1 MHELMRIACV
11 AAVIGAG
18 ACAAPAADAPLP
30 APPAQAFTGLG
41 LAGFEGEGSI
51 AAALRRA
58 GEGRPE
64 SDERQE
70 ILPGL
75 ELRGL
80 TVQGPN
86 RRDLQSPI
94 AAEVRSR
101 IDRFDVAAGVRADQE
116 RVTDGPSHWVGR
128 IGLSNDHPEG
138 SERLELRTT
147 LGRRSEGGMLGIE
160 VGPRLERRLRR
171 GATFFIDGKAEA
183 QAARSVD
190 GGWWS
195 MPGTATDGSSMVG
208 VGARTG
214 LVR

>member
-1 MHELMRIACV
+1 MHDIMRIACI
-11 AAVIGAG
+11 AAAIGAG
-18 ACAAPAADAPLP
+18 ACAVAAADAPRETS
-30 APPAQAFTGLG
+30 PPETFSGLG
-41 LAGFEGEGSI
+41 LDGFQGEGSI
-51 AAALRRA
+51 AAALRSVGA
-58 GEGRPE
+58 GR
-64 SDERQE
+64 DEPDEPQH
-70 ILPGL
+70 ILPGM

-80 TVQGPN
+80 AVQGPN
-86 RRDLQSPI
+86 PRDLQSPI

-101 IDRFDVAAGVRADQE
+101 IDRFDVAAGVRADQG
-116 RVTDGPSHWVGR
+116 RVTEGPSHWVGR
-128 IGLSNDHPEG
+128 IGLSNDRPEG
-138 SERLELRTT
+138 GERLELRTT
-147 LGRRSEGGMLGIE
+147 LGRRSEGGVLGIE

-190 GGWWS
+190 GSWWS

>member
-1 MHELMRIACV
+1 MHDIMRIACV

-18 ACAAPAADAPLP
+18 AYAAPAADAPRR
-30 APPAQAFTGLG
+30 APPAESFTGLG

-58 GEGRPE
+58 GQGEPE
-64 SDERQE
+64 PEEQQL
-70 ILPGL
+70 LPGL

-80 TVQGPN
+80 AVQGPN
-86 RRDLQSPI
+86 QRDLQSPI

-101 IDRFDVAAGVRADQE
+101 IDRFDVAAGVRADQD
-116 RVTDGPSHWVGR
+116 RVTEGPSHWVGR
-128 IGLSNDHPEG
+128 IGLSNDRPEG

-195 MPGTATDGSSMVG
+195 MPGTATDGASMVG
-208 VGARTG
+208 IGARTG

>member
-1 MHELMRIACV
+1 MHCILKVVLV
-11 AAVIGAG
+11 AGVWSAVG
-18 ACAAPAADAPLP
+18 PAS
-30 APPAQAFTGLG
+30 AQPDSGPRPVVNFTDLG

-58 GEGRPE
+58 GAGGAEPAE
-64 SDERQE
+64 NPQ

-80 TVQGPN
+80 SIQGPSG
-86 RRDLQSPI
+86 RDIQLPI

-101 IDRFDVAAGVRADQE
+101 IDRFDVAAGVRAEPD
-116 RVTDGPSHWVGR
+116 RVMEGPSQWVGR
-128 IGLSNDHPEG
+128 IGLSNDRPEG

-147 LGRRSEGGMLGIE
+147 LGRRSDGGMLGVE

-195 MPGTATDGSSMVG
+195 MPGTATDGASMVG

-214 LVR
+214 LLR

>member
-1 MHELMRIACV
+1 MHRILRAAIVACLWALV
-11 AAVIGAG
+11 VPAWAASGPHEK
-18 ACAAPAADAPLP
+18 PAET
-30 APPAQAFTGLG
+30 FTDLG

-58 GEGRPE
+58 GDGRTAHDE
-64 SDERQE
+64 SQQ

-80 TVQGPN
+80 SVQGPSG
-86 RRDLQSPI
+86 RDIQSPI

-101 IDRFDVAAGVRADQE
+101 IDRFDVAAGVRAEQD
-116 RVTDGPSHWVGR
+116 RVAEGPSQWVGR
-128 IGLSNDHPEG
+128 IGLSSDRPEG

-160 VGPRLERRLRR
+160 VGPRLERRLRH

-183 QAARSVD
+183 HAARSVD

-195 MPGTATDGSSMVG
+195 MPGTATDDASMVG

>member
-1 MHELMRIACV
+1 MHAILRTALVACLWAIV
-11 AAVIGAG
+11 VTAT
-18 ACAAPAADAPLP
+18 AADGPPHAPLP
-30 APPAQAFTGLG
+30 ESFTGLG

-58 GEGRPE
+58 GDGRASPDE
-64 SDERQE
+64 SQQ

-80 TVQGPN
+80 SVQGPN
-86 RRDLQSPI
+86 QRDLQSPI

-101 IDRFDVAAGVRADQE
+101 IDRFDVAAGVRTEQD
-116 RVTDGPSHWVGR
+116 RVTAGPSQWVGR
-128 IGLSNDHPEG
+128 IGLSNDRPDG

-147 LGRRSEGGMLGIE
+147 LGRRSEGSMLGIE

-208 VGARTG
+208 VGDRTG

>member
-1 MHELMRIACV
+1 MHCIMRVVFVACL
-11 AAVIGAG
+11 
-18 ACAAPAADAPLP
+18 CALVVPASAEHDPRVSGSEN
-30 APPAQAFTGLG
+30 FTDLG
-41 LAGFEGEGSI
+41 LAGFEGDGSI

-58 GEGRPE
+58 GDVRAEQDE
-64 SDERQE
+64 SQQ

-80 TVQGPN
+80 SVQGPN
-86 RRDLQSPI
+86 QRDLQSPI

-101 IDRFDVAAGVRADQE
+101 IDRFDVAAGVR
-116 RVTDGPSHWVGR
+116 
-128 IGLSNDHPEG
+128 IGLSNERADG

-147 LGRRSEGGMLGIE
+147 LGRRSEGSMLGVE

>member
-1 MHELMRIACV
+1 MHGILRTAFVACLWAAGIA
-11 AAVIGAG
+11 AT
-18 ACAAPAADAPLP
+18 AADGPRDV
-30 APPAQAFTGLG
+30 PPPETFAGFG

-58 GEGRPE
+58 GDGRAEPDE
-64 SDERQE
+64 SQQ

-80 TVQGPN
+80 SVQGPN
-86 RRDLQSPI
+86 QRDLHSPI

-101 IDRFDVAAGVRADQE
+101 IDRFDVAAGVRTEQD
-116 RVTDGPSHWVGR
+116 RVTEGPSQWVGR
-128 IGLSNDHPEG
+128 IGLSNDRPEG

-171 GATFFIDGKAEA
+171 GTTFFIDGKAEA
-183 QAARSVD
+183 QAARSAE

-195 MPGTATDGSSMVG
+195 MPGTATDGASMVG

>member
-1 MHELMRIACV
+1 MHDIMRIACV
-11 AAVIGAG
+11 AAAIGAG
-18 ACAAPAADAPLP
+18 AYAASAADAAREVLP
-30 APPAQAFTGLG
+30 AEAFTGLG

-58 GEGRPE
+58 GDGRSEP
-64 SDERQE
+64 DARQE
-70 ILPGL
+70 ILPGM

-86 RRDLQSPI
+86 QRDLQSPI

-101 IDRFDVAAGVRADQE
+101 IDRFDVAAGVRADQD
-116 RVTDGPSHWVGR
+116 RVTEGPSHWVGR
-128 IGLSNDHPEG
+128 IGLSNDRPEG
-138 SERLELRTT
+138 GEQLELRTT

-208 VGARTG
+208 IGARTG

>member
-1 MHELMRIACV
+1 MHDLMRIACV

-18 ACAAPAADAPLP
+18 ACAAPAADAPRQT
-30 APPAQAFTGLG
+30 PPAEAFTGLG

-58 GEGRPE
+58 GEMRPASE
-64 SDERQE
+64 EEEQ

-75 ELRGL
+75 EFRGL
-80 TVQGPN
+80 SVQGPN
-86 RRDLQSPI
+86 QRDLQSPI

-101 IDRFDVAAGVRADQE
+101 IDRFDVAAGVRADQD
-116 RVTDGPSHWVGR
+116 RVTEGPSHWVGR
-128 IGLSNDHPEG
+128 IGLSNDRPEG

-183 QAARSVD
+183 QAARSVE

-208 VGARTG
+208 IGARTG

>member
-1 MHELMRIACV
+1 MHCILKVVVVACLWAIV
-11 AAVIGAG
+11 GPALAEPDPGPR
-18 ACAAPAADAPLP
+18 PAAT
-30 APPAQAFTGLG
+30 FTDLG

-58 GEGRPE
+58 GAGGAEPAE
-64 SDERQE
+64 NPQ

-80 TVQGPN
+80 SIQGPSG
-86 RRDLQSPI
+86 RDIQSPI

-101 IDRFDVAAGVRADQE
+101 IDRFDVAAGVRAEPD
-116 RVTDGPSHWVGR
+116 RVMDGPSQWVGR
-128 IGLSNDHPEG
+128 IGLSNDRPEG

-147 LGRRSEGGMLGIE
+147 LGRRSDGGMLGVE

-195 MPGTATDGSSMVG
+195 MPGTATDGASMVG

-214 LVR
+214 LLR

>member
-1 MHELMRIACV
+1 MHCIMRVVFIACL
-11 AAVIGAG
+11 
-18 ACAAPAADAPLP
+18 CALVVPASAEHDPRVSASET
-30 APPAQAFTGLG
+30 FTDLG

-58 GEGRPE
+58 GDVRAEPDE
-64 SDERQE
+64 SQQ

-80 TVQGPN
+80 SVQGPN
-86 RRDLQSPI
+86 QRDLQSPI

-101 IDRFDVAAGVRADQE
+101 IDRFDVAAGVRTEQD
-116 RVTDGPSHWVGR
+116 RVTEGPSQWVGR
-128 IGLSNDHPEG
+128 IGLSNERADG

-147 LGRRSEGGMLGIE
+147 LGRRSEGSMLGVE

-195 MPGTATDGSSMVG
+195 MPGTATDGASMVG

>member
-1 MHELMRIACV
+1 MHCILRVVLV
-11 AAVIGAG
+11 AGVWSIVG
-18 ACAAPAADAPLP
+18 PAS
-30 APPAQAFTGLG
+30 AQPDSGPRPVATFTDLG

-58 GEGRPE
+58 GAGGAEPAE
-64 SDERQE
+64 NPQ
-70 ILPGL
+70 IL
-75 ELRGL
+75 
-80 TVQGPN
+80 QGPSG
-86 RRDLQSPI
+86 RDIQSPI

-101 IDRFDVAAGVRADQE
+101 IDRFDVAAGVRAEPD
-116 RVTDGPSHWVGR
+116 RVAEGPSQWVGR
-128 IGLSNDHPEG
+128 IGLSNDRPEG

-147 LGRRSEGGMLGIE
+147 LGRRSDGGMLGVE

-214 LVR
+214 LLR

>member
-1 MHELMRIACV
+1 MHGILRTAFL
-11 AAVIGAG
+11 AWLLAVCMPAS
-18 ACAAPAADAPLP
+18 AADAPRQ
-30 APPAQAFTGLG
+30 APPVETFTGLG

-58 GEGRPE
+58 GEIRPASE
-64 SDERQE
+64 EQE
-70 ILPGL
+70 QILPGL
-75 ELRGL
+75 EFRGL
-80 TVQGPN
+80 SVQGPN
-86 RRDLQSPI
+86 QRDLQSPI

-101 IDRFDVAAGVRADQE
+101 IDRFDVAAGVRADQD
-116 RVTDGPSHWVGR
+116 RVTEGPSHWVGR
-128 IGLSNDHPEG
+128 IGLSHDRAEG
-138 SERLELRTT
+138 SERIELRTT

-190 GGWWS
+190 DGWWS
-195 MPGTATDGSSMVG
+195 MPGAATDGSSMVG
-208 VGARTG
+208 IGARTG

>member
-1 MHELMRIACV
+1 MHRILKVVGVACLWSIV
-11 AAVIGAG
+11 GSASAQPDSRPR
-18 ACAAPAADAPLP
+18 PAAT
-30 APPAQAFTGLG
+30 FTDLG

-58 GEGRPE
+58 GAGGAEPA
-64 SDERQE
+64 DNPQ

-80 TVQGPN
+80 SIQGPSG
-86 RRDLQSPI
+86 RDIQSPI

-101 IDRFDVAAGVRADQE
+101 IDRFDVAAGVRAEPD
-116 RVTDGPSHWVGR
+116 RVMEGPSQWVGR
-128 IGLSNDHPEG
+128 IGLANDRPEG

-147 LGRRSEGGMLGIE
+147 LGRRSDGGMLGVE

-183 QAARSVD
+183 RGLRSQD
-190 GGWWS
+190 SSWWAL
-195 MPGTATDGSSMVG
+195 PGTSTADGMVG
-208 VGARTG
+208 VTARTG